1 MKDSL
6 SVSFTNITEMWQLSI
21 AVTLDLYLVCILFFL
36 SEKQG
41 ISVIMEQTSVGSAQ
55 FDL

>member
-41 ISVIMEQTSVGSAQ
+41 ISVIMEQTSVGIAQ